1 MRIPA
6 PLSAPC
12 LPAITWRLISFGSLC
27 GLASWR
33 LAAGLAGEGGERRE
47 AKMWVTCALL
57 LPVPACLRSMR
68 PALPV
73 MWAAPAHTV
82 LHGAVL
88 ARMQVKK

>member
-1 MRIPA
+1 
-6 PLSAPC
+6 
-12 LPAITWRLISFGSLC
+12 
-27 GLASWR
+27 
-33 LAAGLAGEGGERRE
+33 
-47 AKMWVTCALL
+47 MWVTCALL